1 MSEIVTTPIST
12 PAGEMLAADHGGR
25 LCLLDWRLDGRA
37 ERNLRRLEK
46 RLGARAWE
54 GSTPLLGGLARQLDE
69 YFAGARKALEIPF
82 ETHGTEFQQRVWRAL
97 PTIPRGQTVS
107 YRRLAAMTGNER
119 AARAVAAA
127 NAANVLSM
135 IIPCHRVISA
145 DGSPGGYAGG
155 MNAKRLLL
163 RLEGVRIR

>member
-1 MSEIVTTPIST
+1 M
-12 PAGEMLAADHGGR
+12 
-25 LCLLDWRLDGRA
+25 
-37 ERNLRRLEK
+37 
-46 RLGARAWE
+46 
-54 GSTPLLGGLARQLDE
+54 
-69 YFAGARKALEIPF
+69 
-82 ETHGTEFQQRVWRAL
+82 WRAL

-155 MNAKRLLL
+155 MDAKRLLL